1 MNPRISASQ
10 RGFTLLEVLIALA
23 IVAMAVGALLGTITS
38 SASNISYLRSKTIAE
53 WVALNHLTEV
63 RISQQMPDTGRRTG
77 YTVMAGMRWQWEQE
91 VIETSIKGMFRI
103 EVRARPTGETVDD
116 SREPDKVVT
125 QKDPESEASGT
136 STDKLAWTTTVTGVV
151 SSARSDR
158 RDAVATPWRGSS
170 MNNAPGGPQG
180 PGNNGAPNTPG
191 APTTPGTPANPGR
204 QTPKPVTP
212 PSEN

>member
-91 VIETSIKGMFRI
+91 VIETSIAITISVVLMNFRM
-103 EVRARPTGETVDD
+103 GSFVDIIKFLLCCVYLPFAF
-116 SREPDKVVT
+116 SCGV
-125 QKDPESEASGT
+125 SGVIT
-136 STDKLAWTTTVTGVV
+136 ALFM
-151 SSARSDR
+151 SA
-158 RDAVATPWRGSS
+158 T
-170 MNNAPGGPQG
+170 
-180 PGNNGAPNTPG
+180 
-191 APTTPGTPANPGR
+191 
-204 QTPKPVTP
+204 
-212 PSEN
+212 